1 LGKISDFHH
10 SKLILPSKTQK
21 RHFNSIKISQVKIKK
36 DKGGQVWRKLNGK
49 VNQIVK
55 GDNIHVIGT

>member
-1 LGKISDFHH
+1 LSKIGDFHH
-10 SKLILPSKTQK
+10 SNLILLSKTQK
-21 RHFNSIKISQVKIKK
+21 RHFNSIKISQVKNKK

-55 GDNIHVIGT
+55 GDKIHVIGT